1 MHSPL
6 GTESAVDGQIVLDKY
21 HECGNTFIMFICIR
35 VSYSYRNELSTF
47 FACYLMRDILQRAP
61 VRMLTPATRI
71 SGIVLRVRH
80 PIQVVTINGGA
91 RTVDSS
97 SCSSSR

>member
-1 MHSPL
+1 MSPAL
-6 GTESAVDGQIVLDKY
+6 
-21 HECGNTFIMFICIR
+21 CM
-35 VSYSYRNELSTF
+35 LSPVGF
-47 FACYLMRDILQRAP
+47 RGGDILQRAP

-71 SGIVLRVRH
+71 SGIVLRVRN

-97 SCSSSR
+97 SCSSFNLVNT